1 MEDSSHVELFKIP
14 LIHID
19 RQLDLMEKWFIL
31 KISLRRS
38 FSLSS
43 TKGCPRNILEN
54 FIERLKIEN
63 TVYVGLA
70 RAVRCAQSAKPL
82 ADRKIPR
89 DG

>member
-1 MEDSSHVELFKIP
+1 MVSRNIWDFSIPQKSSQKPIKS
-14 LIHID
+14 
-19 RQLDLMEKWFIL
+19 RQK
-31 KISLRRS
+31 
-38 FSLSS
+38 
-43 TKGCPRNILEN
+43 NILEN